1 MGACFTLCNFTKR
14 ECVRCSHLCADKARE
29 FIWNPAAGAVVL
41 WYLLRNRGDHIAF
54 VSDYDIDGNPPYRCF
69 GQVVSH
75 QLVNSFV
82 DKTEETIAAG
92 VAAGVFED
100 HGYRWRDE
108 TEPDVIYQRDVRI
121 SDRLGS
127 LPDDGL
133 FRRGDDGYDHER

>member
-1 MGACFTLCNFTKR
+1 
-14 ECVRCSHLCADKARE
+14 
-29 FIWNPAAGAVVL
+29 
-41 WYLLRNRGDHIAF
+41 
-54 VSDYDIDGNPPYRCF
+54 
-69 GQVVSH
+69 VVSH